1 MNKFRIASSTL
12 EGSRSSSQAATFSY
26 ESCLPSDEIVSGVN
40 AVNPG
45 LIDTQIARDVSG
57 DEQAYGEIAKSVP
70 HRPRRQARGDRLG
83 RAVALQSRRELR
95 GGRLPRLGL
104 AIPRQKD

>member
-1 MNKFRIASSTL
+1 LRHPRSKAAGAPAKQQLLIRI
-12 EGSRSSSQAATFSY
+12 
-26 ESCLPSDEIVSGVN
+26 LPAIGWIVSGVN

-70 HRPRRQARGDRLG
+70 HRPRRQARGDCLG

>member
-1 MNKFRIASSTL
+1 MRHPRSKAAGAPAKQQLLIRI
-12 EGSRSSSQAATFSY
+12 
-26 ESCLPSDEIVSGVN
+26 LPAIGWIVSGVN
-40 AVNPG
+40 AVNLG

>member
-1 MNKFRIASSTL
+1 MRH
-12 EGSRSSSQAATFSY
+12 SRSKAAGAPAKQQLLIRI
-26 ESCLPSDEIVSGVN
+26 LPAIGWIVSGVN

-70 HRPRRQARGDRLG
+70 H
-83 RAVALQSRRELR
+83 AVALQSRRELR

>member
-1 MNKFRIASSTL
+1 MS
-12 EGSRSSSQAATFSY
+12 AATSRLTARSRRAF
-26 ESCLPSDEIVSGVN
+26 PIGR
-40 AVNPG
+40 AGRPG

>member
-1 MNKFRIASSTL
+1 LRH
-12 EGSRSSSQAATFSY
+12 SRSKAAGAPAKQQLLIRI
-26 ESCLPSDEIVSGVN
+26 LPAIGWIVSGVN

-70 HRPRRQARGDRLG
+70 H
-83 RAVALQSRRELR
+83 AVALQSRRELR